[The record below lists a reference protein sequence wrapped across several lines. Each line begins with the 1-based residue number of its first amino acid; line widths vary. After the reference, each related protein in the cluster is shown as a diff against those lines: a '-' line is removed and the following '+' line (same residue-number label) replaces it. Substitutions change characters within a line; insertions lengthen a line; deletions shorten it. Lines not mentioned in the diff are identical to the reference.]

1 MNSVVRATAQ
11 GVSRGGFMVHAFAL
25 YFDKRDILLILL
37 SCRKLKMRVAK
48 AYALTASRRGEP
60 CPD

>member
-1 MNSVVRATAQ
+1 
-11 GVSRGGFMVHAFAL
+11 MVHAFAL